1 MARQKES
8 YALNIINQI
17 IASYPDFIPAL
28 VLKMN
33 IFMSLHNWEH
43 TTEVAER

>member
-1 MARQKES
+1 MARQKET

-17 IASYPDFIPAL
+17 IVSYPDFIPAL

-33 IFMSLHNWEH
+33 IFMALRNWEH
-43 TTEVAER
+43 TAEVAER